1 MNTLEIWPG
10 SCTSVTQLNTSEII
24 SNTWK
29 QITIFQQVCYVW
41 VTNNIVHFSISKH
54 NYFQFYKV
62 GRIFSLW
69 ITTVD
74 FESELWLTKI
84 MIRSYKP
91 RCMQETISTTYI
103 THWNNENEKNGQEK
117 LRTFYIIP
125 WWRSVYHSVFGWT
138 FTLID
143 KMNFFKAN
151 KKEMEKR
158 KKEKPAKDQKK
169 TFHLSCWNHVEH
181 WTLMLRSIKHVT
193 KRHKMSYSIQ
203 FSIQNVLNFTHGKD
217 HLA

>member
-1 MNTLEIWPG
+1 MCELLITLSIFLLVNIIIFSFIRLVEYFHSGLQQWILKANCG
-10 SCTSVTQLNTSEII
+10 SQKSWSGATNRDVCKRQ
-24 SNTWK
+24 
-29 QITIFQQVCYVW
+29 FQQH
-41 VTNNIVHFSISKH
+41 TLH
-54 NYFQFYKV
+54 N
-62 GRIFSLW
+62 
-69 ITTVD
+69 
-74 FESELWLTKI
+74 
-84 MIRSYKP
+84 
-91 RCMQETISTTYI
+91 ET
-103 THWNNENEKNGQEK
+103 EKKGQEK

-125 WWRSVYHSVFGWT
+125 WWRLVYHSDFGWT

-158 KKEKPAKDQKK
+158 RKEKPSKDQKK

-203 FSIQNVLNFTHGKD
+203 FKMS
-217 HLA
+217 